1 MKFRLEPT
9 GNENLLL
16 TSSEFTTGSKL
27 ADEWC
32 VTLHFNNG
40 VRPNYSADW
49 LTIFIENLNTHDVT
63 AQFSLFLLD
72 RNQVK
77 HQFTQS
83 LRDFKISQKI
93 WGRHLFINKK
103 ILLANPYE
111 LMPNDILTVCT
122 EVIVTDD
129 KVTVPNVPLS
139 SSKIQII
146 EDLKEIYNSRESSD
160 VTINI
165 ENKKIK
171 AHKVILMA
179 RSPVLAAMFTHD
191 MSEKKSN
198 EVFITDIS
206 SDTFEKLLQ
215 YIYTDQV
222 SDLDSIAGDLLE
234 AADKYQL
241 QSLKKKCEESLCKS
255 LRPDNL
261 ISMMNFAER
270 HNAENM
276 LKYVTECIALD
287 AENVVQSND
296 FKEIEKSSMGFELFK
311 KLTALHANNVNEM
324 VYSS

>member
-1 MKFRLEPT
+1 MMYRLSP
-9 GNENLLL
+9 L
-16 TSSEFTTGSKL
+16 SSDVVLNSSVFTTGSKK
-27 ADEWC
+27 ADQWH
-32 VTLHFNNG
+32 VILHFNNG
-40 VRPNYSADW
+40 TRTNYAPDV
-49 LTIFIENLNTHDVT
+49 LTIFLKNLNKHNVK
-63 AQFSLFLLD
+63 AQYSFFFLD
-72 RNQVK
+72 KNQVK
-77 HQFTQS
+77 HSIFHSEQE
-83 LRDFKISQKI
+83 FKTSQKV
-93 WGRHLFINKK
+93 WGSHLSKT
-103 ILLANPYE
+103 ILLTKPCE
-111 LMPNDILTVCT
+111 MMPNDTLTLCS

-146 EDLKEIYNSRESSD
+146 QDLKELYNNRESGD

-165 ENKKIK
+165 ENKQIK

-255 LRPDNL
+255 LKPDNL

-287 AENVVQSND
+287 AENIIQSD
-296 FKEIEKSSMGFELFK
+296 EFKKLEKSSMGFGLFRT
-311 KLTALHANNVNEM
+311 LVTLNANKVTEI